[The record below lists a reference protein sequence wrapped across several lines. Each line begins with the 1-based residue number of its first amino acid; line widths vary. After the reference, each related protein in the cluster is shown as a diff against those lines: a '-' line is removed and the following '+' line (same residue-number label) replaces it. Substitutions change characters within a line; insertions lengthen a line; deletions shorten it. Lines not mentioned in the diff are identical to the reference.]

1 MSKAEMLN
9 TWSINIASMAN
20 NFTRIM
26 KLKILYYW
34 PRLALPNKKNNKAKI
49 ANLKQAKELGVIFE
63 EDFKL
68 EVKFILGF

>member
-1 MSKAEMLN
+1 
-9 TWSINIASMAN
+9 
-20 NFTRIM
+20 M

-34 PRLALPNKKNNKAKI
+34 PRLALPNKAKI

-63 EDFKL
+63 EDFKM

>member
-1 MSKAEMLN
+1 
-9 TWSINIASMAN
+9 
-20 NFTRIM
+20 M